1 MVTQTTYGIKV
12 SVETFY
18 QLEYS
23 KPAEGKYVFSY
34 RITIENQSDAPVQLL
49 RRYWRIFD
57 SAEPKRELE
66 GEGVIGEQP
75 IIPSGSSHQY
85 VSWCHLSTELGA
97 MRGAYLMVR
106 LSDQEKFKVR
116 IPEFQLTAPFRL
128 N

>member
-12 SVETFY
+12 SVETLY

-23 KPAEGKYVFSY
+23 KPTEGKYVFSY
-34 RITIENQSDAPVQLL
+34 RITIENLSEAPVQLL
-49 RRYWRIFD
+49 RRHWRIFD

-75 IIPSGSSHQY
+75 IIPPGASHQY
-85 VSWCHLSTELGA
+85 VSWCHLATEMGT
-97 MRGAYLMVR
+97 MRGTYLMIR
-106 LSDQEKFKVR
+106 LSDEEKFRVR
-116 IPEFQLTAPFRL
+116 IPEFQLIAPFRL